1 MRKIKKTIFLDW
13 VCIFLIIMSGPVRV
27 LFNVIPGYSCNIIIF
42 LLYTSALFIWISQ
55 VKRRLL
61 QNEEC
66 KFLSGVAALM
76 LFLMAVRTIK
86 FDFLPSGSVYARYA
100 WYLYYV
106 PQTLAVLWMFFAVL
120 YIGKPYHYQLERK
133 WRILY
138 IPAFILIGG
147 IMTNDFHQFAFRFPD
162 GIQNWGMEYT
172 RGFLYILAIGWIVLF
187 CAMILVITFSRCA
200 FSQNR
205 RKIWIPMIPLGIGGV
220 YTIIYILSPKGLFPS
235 LYKMAEVICF
245 IFPAFMECL
254 ILARL
259 LPSNDSYMDLWQV
272 SSAGGGLMDFEGNI
286 FYSSEKCLPVKKEQ
300 IITAKR
306 KTVLLSDEQTIL
318 RSHEVSGGWGF
329 WYKDISD
336 ILKLNRNLEDVGD
349 VLVEE
354 NAMLEGAIR
363 LSEKKIKVEEKN
375 QLYNEIARE
384 VSPQLKELNELLD
397 SLEQNDQDIR
407 EKLCYGGVLNVYIKR
422 CSNLLIMSRQSGV
435 LNVGELWLALSESL
449 EYMRL
454 YGIKA
459 YGEKKGEGFLYGKD
473 AILVY
478 ESFEKIIESV
488 LQKTRAVM
496 VLLDMKDVLSIKIE
510 LDRVKSTRNLF
521 EIQKKFEKCNGTFET
536 FSEEDTLYI
545 RGTLPL
551 LGGGVS

>member
-1 MRKIKKTIFLDW
+1 
-13 VCIFLIIMSGPVRV
+13 
-27 LFNVIPGYSCNIIIF
+27 
-42 LLYTSALFIWISQ
+42 
-55 VKRRLL
+55 
-61 QNEEC
+61 
-66 KFLSGVAALM
+66 
-76 LFLMAVRTIK
+76 
-86 FDFLPSGSVYARYA
+86 
-100 WYLYYV
+100 
-106 PQTLAVLWMFFAVL
+106 
-120 YIGKPYHYQLERK
+120 
-133 WRILY
+133 
-138 IPAFILIGG
+138 
-147 IMTNDFHQFAFRFPD
+147 MTNDFHQLAFRFPD

-172 RGFLYILAIGWIVLF
+172 RGLLYILAIGWIVIF

-272 SSAGGGLMDFEGNI
+272 SSVGGGLMDFEGNI

-397 SLEQNDQDIR
+397 SLEQNNQDIR

-510 LDRVKSTRNLF
+510 LDRVKSTRNLL

>member
-1 MRKIKKTIFLDW
+1 
-13 VCIFLIIMSGPVRV
+13 
-27 LFNVIPGYSCNIIIF
+27 
-42 LLYTSALFIWISQ
+42 
-55 VKRRLL
+55 
-61 QNEEC
+61 
-66 KFLSGVAALM
+66 
-76 LFLMAVRTIK
+76 
-86 FDFLPSGSVYARYA
+86 
-100 WYLYYV
+100 
-106 PQTLAVLWMFFAVL
+106 
-120 YIGKPYHYQLERK
+120 
-133 WRILY
+133 
-138 IPAFILIGG
+138 
-147 IMTNDFHQFAFRFPD
+147 
-162 GIQNWGMEYT
+162 
-172 RGFLYILAIGWIVLF
+172 
-187 CAMILVITFSRCA
+187 
-200 FSQNR
+200 
-205 RKIWIPMIPLGIGGV
+205 
-220 YTIIYILSPKGLFPS
+220 
-235 LYKMAEVICF
+235 MAEVICF

-300 IITAKR
+300 VITAKR

-397 SLEQNDQDIR
+397 SLEQNNQDIR

-510 LDRVKSTRNLF
+510 LDRVKSTRNLL

>member
-1 MRKIKKTIFLDW
+1 MSASKEGADYNCKKK
-13 VCIFLIIMSGPVRV
+13 
-27 LFNVIPGYSCNIIIF
+27 N
-42 LLYTSALFIWISQ
+42 
-55 VKRRLL
+55 
-61 QNEEC
+61 
-66 KFLSGVAALM
+66 
-76 LFLMAVRTIK
+76 
-86 FDFLPSGSVYARYA
+86 
-100 WYLYYV
+100 
-106 PQTLAVLWMFFAVL
+106 
-120 YIGKPYHYQLERK
+120 
-133 WRILY
+133 
-138 IPAFILIGG
+138 
-147 IMTNDFHQFAFRFPD
+147 RF
-162 GIQNWGMEYT
+162 
-172 RGFLYILAIGWIVLF
+172 
-187 CAMILVITFSRCA
+187 
-200 FSQNR
+200 
-205 RKIWIPMIPLGIGGV
+205 
-220 YTIIYILSPKGLFPS
+220 
-235 LYKMAEVICF
+235 
-245 IFPAFMECL
+245 
-254 ILARL
+254 
-259 LPSNDSYMDLWQV
+259 
-272 SSAGGGLMDFEGNI
+272 
-286 FYSSEKCLPVKKEQ
+286 
-300 IITAKR
+300 
-306 KTVLLSDEQTIL
+306 LSDEQTIL

-510 LDRVKSTRNLF
+510 LDRVKSTRNLL

-545 RGTLPL
+545 RGTLPI